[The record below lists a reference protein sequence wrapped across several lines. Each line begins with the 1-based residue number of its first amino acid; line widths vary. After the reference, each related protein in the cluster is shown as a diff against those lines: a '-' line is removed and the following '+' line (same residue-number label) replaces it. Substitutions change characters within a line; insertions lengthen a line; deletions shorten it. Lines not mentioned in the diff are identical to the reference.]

1 MCFIFEL
8 EGIVFMEQTYLL
20 QEGATLMLVGM
31 VIVFAFLVL
40 LVWVMSL
47 SRFFERFSYLL
58 PDSVPTKAAKPSA
71 KPAADEV
78 ARIAVAIAAASAR

>member
-1 MCFIFEL
+1 MVVGML
-8 EGIVFMEQTYLL
+8 IVFS
-20 QEGATLMLVGM
+20 
-31 VIVFAFLVL
+31 FLVL

-58 PDSVPTKAAKPSA
+58 PDSVPAKVAKPSA
-71 KPAADEV
+71 KPTSDEA